1 VGKLKLKIMDLKQEY
16 REETN
21 LDIYVLD
28 SLSSEFYISIDYV
41 KWLEDVIKSYE
52 ENEAGLQTYKTNT
65 NTNR

>member
-1 VGKLKLKIMDLKQEY
+1 MDLKQEY

-28 SLSSEFYISIDYV
+28 SLSSEFYVSIDYV
-41 KWLEDVIKSYE
+41 KWLEDIIKSWEFSFLEYK
-52 ENEAGLQTYKTNT
+52 ENEAGLQTYKTKT

>member
-1 VGKLKLKIMDLKQEY
+1 MTEKEM
-16 REETN
+16 N

-52 ENEAGLQTYKTNT
+52 ENEAGLQTYKTKT
-65 NTNR
+65 NTN

>member
-1 VGKLKLKIMDLKQEY
+1 MDLKQEY

-41 KWLEDVIKSYE
+41 KWLEDVIKSYK
-52 ENEAGLQTYKTNT
+52 ENEAGLQTYKTKT
-65 NTNR
+65 NTN

>member
-16 REETN
+16 REEMN

-41 KWLEDVIKSYE
+41 KWLEDIIKSY
-52 ENEAGLQTYKTNT
+52 QTNIGEINLKTKINK
-65 NTNR
+65 